1 MGGIEGEQSR
11 RRRRSVIRCE
21 VLKLW
26 GRDEKCVR

>member
-1 MGGIEGEQSR
+1 MGGIEGEQS

-26 GRDEKCVR
+26 ERDEKCVR